1 MKTKQIKNKFT
12 NSNLNDTE
20 KEILY
25 LSRWIALYE
34 AINIIS
40 EEAIQRKKD
49 FNKLKLSAVKIKKYI
64 SSVENHIQKKL
75 MEDKFK
81 STILDNTINNCKN
94 IDYIV

>member
-1 MKTKQIKNKFT
+1 MKTKQSKNKT
-12 NSNLNDTE
+12 INTNLNDIE
-20 KEILY
+20 KETLY

-64 SSVENHIQKKL
+64 CSVENHIQKKL
-75 MEDKFK
+75 MEDNFK
-81 STILDNTINNCKN
+81 STILDNTFNNDSN
-94 IDYIV
+94 EFTI

>member
-1 MKTKQIKNKFT
+1 MKTKQSKNKT
-12 NSNLNDTE
+12 INTNLNDIE
-20 KEILY
+20 KETLY

-64 SSVENHIQKKL
+64 GSVENHIQKKL
-75 MEDKFK
+75 MEDNFK
-81 STILDNTINNCKN
+81 STILDNTFNNDSN
-94 IDYIV
+94 EFII

>member
-1 MKTKQIKNKFT
+1 MKTKQFKNKSL
-12 NSNLNDTE
+12 NANLNNIE
-20 KEILY
+20 KEALY

-75 MEDKFK
+75 MEDNFK
-81 STILDNTINNCKN
+81 STILESTFNNSDNS
-94 IDYIV
+94 DYIV

>member
-1 MKTKQIKNKFT
+1 MKTKEYKNKT
-12 NSNLNDTE
+12 INTNLNDIE
-20 KEILY
+20 KETLY

-64 SSVENHIQKKL
+64 CSVENHIQKKL
-75 MEDKFK
+75 MEDNFK
-81 STILDNTINNCKN
+81 STILDNTFNNASN
-94 IDYIV
+94 EFII

>member
-1 MKTKQIKNKFT
+1 MKTKEYKNKT
-12 NSNLNDTE
+12 INTNLNDIE
-20 KEILY
+20 KETLY

-64 SSVENHIQKKL
+64 CSVENHIQKKL
-75 MEDKFK
+75 MEDNFK
-81 STILDNTINNCKN
+81 CNILDNTFNNDIN
-94 IDYIV
+94 DFIV

>member
-1 MKTKQIKNKFT
+1 MKTKQYKNKT
-12 NSNLNDTE
+12 INTNLNDIE
-20 KEILY
+20 KETLY

-64 SSVENHIQKKL
+64 GSVENHIQKKL
-75 MEDKFK
+75 MEDNFK
-81 STILDNTINNCKN
+81 STMLDNTFKN
-94 IDYIV
+94 DSNEFII